1 MWFHFDSEKFA
12 IADLKEHNFKLLKNG
27 FWIGA
32 SGLVKASIHPI
43 PGSEKVVVAYQP
55 VL

>member
-1 MWFHFDSEKFA
+1 MFLHFDSEQFA
-12 IADLKEHNFKLLKNG
+12 IDDLKEHDFRLLKNG
-27 FWIGA
+27 FWLGA

-43 PGSEKVVVAYQP
+43 PGSTKVVIAYQP